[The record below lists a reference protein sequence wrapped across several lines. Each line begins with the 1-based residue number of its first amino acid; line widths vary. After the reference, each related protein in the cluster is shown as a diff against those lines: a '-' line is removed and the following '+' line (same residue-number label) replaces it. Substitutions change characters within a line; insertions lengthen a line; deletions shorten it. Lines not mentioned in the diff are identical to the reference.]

1 MTGKTKRLTVLSILV
16 CGIVLLAVGT
26 TAGNLLPATG
36 TEGVL
41 AGLRANTA
49 ERAVVSSV
57 AQWDQRFREEADRAP
72 NRPAYVDLSVA
83 YTERWKTMAQEYL
96 TRLLE
101 ICDPDMREEIL
112 ATQEAWERYASLY
125 IEELS
130 DHSEYIAMGGTAAD
144 DFFFDGCYALYRD
157 RAAALEQRC
166 RETEEANRQYAEDPP
181 PYDFV
186 K

>member
-1 MTGKTKRLTVLSILV
+1 MNNRKTRLAALGVIVCAVILLSAEVSAGSPPPPAGSAGILAY
-16 CGIVLLAVGT
+16 LHT
-26 TAGNLLPATG
+26 Q
-36 TEGVL
+36 
-41 AGLRANTA
+41 
-49 ERAVVSSV
+49 SSDPSPSTV

-157 RAAALEQRC
+157 RAATLEQRC